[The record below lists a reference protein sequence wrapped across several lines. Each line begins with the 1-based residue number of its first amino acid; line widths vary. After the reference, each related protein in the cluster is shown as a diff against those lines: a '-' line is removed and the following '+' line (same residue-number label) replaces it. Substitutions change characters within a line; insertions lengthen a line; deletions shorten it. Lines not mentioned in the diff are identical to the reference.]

1 MENYKEKLKAIMLD
15 IAADAQ
21 KFYEMTPEEIAQ
33 YAADTYE
40 DFDIDYALSN
50 PYAVKCGILSAKID
64 LLESYIKNM

>member
-1 MENYKEKLKAIMLD
+1 MKEKLKVIMLD
-15 IAADAQ
+15 IVADAQ
-21 KFYEMTPEEIAQ
+21 KFYNMTPEEIAQ
-33 YAADTYE
+33 YVADTYE